1 MPDFLPLVAMLLWLF
16 LVVFVIFRIIT
27 WINRIIKNND
37 LYKDDMLTVLEEIRE
52 ELKELK
58 SSRHRPGYSRT
69 PAYWRPRWR
78 QLPMSP

>member
-52 ELKELK
+52 ELKELNK
-58 SSRHRPGYSRT
+58 NN
-69 PAYWRPRWR
+69 
-78 QLPMSP
+78 LVK

>member
-1 MPDFLPLVAMLLWLF
+1 MPDFFPLVAMLLWLF

-52 ELKELK
+52 ELKELNK
-58 SSRHRPGYSRT
+58 NN
-69 PAYWRPRWR
+69 
-78 QLPMSP
+78 LVK

>member
-1 MPDFLPLVAMLLWLF
+1 MPDFFPLVAMLVWLL

-52 ELKELK
+52 ELKELNK
-58 SSRHRPGYSRT
+58 NN
-69 PAYWRPRWR
+69 
-78 QLPMSP
+78 LVK